1 MGNQPAR
8 LLSTNNDKKIRHK
21 VSQSKMMQP
30 STIVESEL
38 TEAAVRKLSKAKN
51 EPEWML
57 QTRLEAY
64 RQFEKLELPQ
74 LSYGLHVSASQNINM
89 KELRPVENAT
99 SHQAAMVDGGIIEDL
114 SAAATTHERVL
125 RPLLERRV
133 FQNKLD
139 ALHAAFW
146 NDGLLVYMPKKN
158 SMITDAA
165 KVQLLLKQKH
175 TEIVYVVVVAEEN
188 SNINVTE
195 FLVSGQ
201 ESQDKGHRIELVAVY
216 ARAGAKV
223 GFATLQKLGTN
234 VQSIISRQSTVE
246 NSASVDWSDIS
257 IGGGNTKQETVS
269 NLNSEG
275 ATSTIRGAFFGD
287 GTQQLDIMAKAVH
300 NARSTTSNMSIKGA
314 LKGRSKAIVQSFTK
328 ITKNAANSAGH
339 QKANILLLSD
349 SAKAAPIPK
358 LEIDN
363 YDVKASH
370 EASVGRLDS
379 EKLFYMLSRGL
390 ETKEA
395 MKLVVEGFFEPL
407 LRQIQSQE
415 LAEELRQT
423 ITAKMETAEQEVV
436 AVAK

>member
-1 MGNQPAR
+1 
-8 LLSTNNDKKIRHK
+8 
-21 VSQSKMMQP
+21 MMQP

-38 TEAAVRKLSKAKN
+38 TELAVRKLSKAKN
-51 EPEWML
+51 EPDWLL
-57 QTRLEAY
+57 QARLEAFNK
-64 RQFEKLELPQ
+64 FEELELPQ

-89 KELRPVENAT
+89 KELRPVENST
-99 SHQAAMVDGGIIEDL
+99 SHQAALVDGAIVKDL
-114 SAAATTHERVL
+114 SAAATQYESVL

-139 ALHAAFW
+139 ALHGAFW
-146 NDGLLVYMPKKN
+146 NSGVLVYVPKKIG
-158 SMITDAA
+158 MTVDAA
-165 KVQLLLKQKH
+165 KVQLLLKQKQ
-175 TEIVYVVVVAEEN
+175 TEIIYVIVVAEEN
-188 SNINVTE
+188 ANIMVTE

-201 ESQDKGHRIELVAVY
+201 ESQDKEHRIELVDVY

-223 GFATLQKLGTN
+223 SFATLQKLGTN
-234 VQSIISRQSTVE
+234 VQSTISRQSTVE
-246 NSASVDWSDIS
+246 NAASVDWSDIS
-257 IGGGNTKQETVS
+257 IGGGSTKQETVS
-269 NLNSEG
+269 NLNAEG
-275 ATSTIRGAFFGD
+275 AASTIRGAFFGD

-328 ITKNAANSAGH
+328 IMKNAANSAGH

-349 SAKAAPIPK
+349 SAKASPIPK

-423 ITAKMETAEQEVV
+423 ITAKMETAQQEIL